1 MYIDFRKPGDI
12 FVRYLASRI
21 QEAGTGSG
29 PDGEIIHPDRPR
41 YHFFIGRLAPS
52 GLPDDDL
59 LENAEDFYSRLDP
72 PSMQMR
78 FLLQGNRET
87 KLVIRPN
94 FHLYARVFPD
104 FDKQNAFSRPK
115 FNAGQK
121 ETELVPVFH
130 RVKPAIRERIFKV
143 GNLSETHSQ
152 VPVEWDRK
160 AVEEMPGLYR
170 GMENHKFGQEHLSSL
185 EAFEKFLKSI
195 AGTPIIP
202 DIRVF
207 IMASATKLEEDTWEI
222 SLILV
227 NRSRD
232 SDPFWKNRI
241 FDEVLFNAGF
251 EVEVTNGSILAYV
264 FPVLPKSYRF
274 DRQMYGMGV
283 NCTVKAYSSN
293 GNDFRCLRTQSMPTY
308 EQHRFDHRELP
319 GVSTSFT
326 DMEGDSAR
334 KQLDSIAREMRLFD
348 EVEWGKKEQEL
359 AAVLP
364 EGKQEYHEFLA
375 DREAF
380 RKEIER
386 FEKGIRCFDLPQA
399 TKAFSL
405 MNSTFRLL
413 GEGRQDRWRLFQIVF
428 IVSMLPTIVGR
439 EYPDY
444 ADQEEWKITDVIW
457 FPTGGGKT
465 EAYLGLTVFALF
477 FDRIR
482 GRDCGVTALYR
493 FPLRLLSLQQFQ
505 RIVRAVTAAN
515 RIRNECKIP
524 GDPFTVGYWIG
535 SQGSPNEV
543 KADEAK
549 VLEEDAERPAEGG
562 VSVLTKRYR
571 KIGECPNPG
580 CRSRGIFLRF
590 DRSLWSLQ
598 HVCPKCGILPVY
610 IVDHELYRYLPSIVV
625 GTVDKLAVFGLQR
638 RFANLLGWTG
648 GYCAEHGFTSEKEC
662 LVPGCK
668 RKKPEARTIKDP
680 IPALHVQDELHLL
693 KEDLG
698 AFDSHYET
706 SVIGIQGE
714 VPGFRKPWK
723 TIAATATIEDFERHI
738 EHLYLRRGRRFPTPG
753 PSYENTF
760 FARTDQENLSRLFI
774 GVNPSG
780 LTHINAMVALLWYFH
795 REISTLRKLQPEEFL
810 KLTGTKGFL
819 QPEEISDFI
828 DQYEISLTYVLTK
841 KAGDQMAE
849 SLDAQ
854 VGGYLKEQNLHGIV
868 SEVLTGGTT
877 SDKIT
882 EVMDRVEKLDL
893 KEPDFWKRIRSI
905 VATSMISHG
914 IDVERFNFI
923 PFFGMPRMVSEYIQA
938 SSRVGRNLPGIVLV
952 CFAPARERD
961 RSHYHFFGKFH
972 EYLERLV
979 EPAAINRWS
988 KFSIRK
994 TINGIVIGHVINST
1008 ARRLGEKLTTEKKIR
1023 SKVPKEL
1030 NVTGLT
1036 EKIRSYYGADAQT
1049 SGEFAEY
1056 IADRAA
1062 HFING
1067 LRPNANTYIGKRRGW
1082 KPMRNLR
1089 DTDQDVLFSPSKHSS
1104 ALFDLLL
1111 KERTKPGEFEEGMG
1125 EEESGE

>member
-1 MYIDFRKPGDI
+1 MCSDFRKPGDI

-21 QEAGTGSG
+21 REFGTGSG
-29 PDGEIIHPDRPR
+29 ADGEIIYPDRPR
-41 YHFFIGRLAPS
+41 DRLFIGRLAPS

-72 PSMQMR
+72 PSVQMC
-78 FLLQGNRET
+78 FLLKYAPET
-87 KLVIRPN
+87 KLTIRPS
-94 FHLYARVFPD
+94 FHLYGRIFPD
-104 FDKQNAFSRPK
+104 FNKQNAFSRPK
-115 FNAGQK
+115 FNAGQR
-121 ETELVPVFH
+121 ESELIPVFR
-130 RVKPAIRERIFKV
+130 RVKPKITEIVLKV
-143 GNLSETHSQ
+143 GDLSEPYLQ

-160 AVEEMPGLYR
+160 AVEKMPRLYR
-170 GMENHKFGQEHLSSL
+170 GLEKHKFGKEHLSTS
-185 EAFEKFLKSI
+185 EAFEQFLESI
-195 AGTPIIP
+195 AGTPAMP
-202 DIRVF
+202 DIRLF
-207 IMASATKLEEDTWEI
+207 IMASATEWEKDICEI
-222 SLILV
+222 SLIMV
-227 NRSRD
+227 NRSLD
-232 SDPFWKNRI
+232 SDPLGKDRI
-241 FDEVLFNAGF
+241 FDEVIFNAGF
-251 EVEVTNGSILAYV
+251 EVEVINGSIEPYV
-264 FPVLPKSYRF
+264 FPALPKSYRF
-274 DRQMYGMGV
+274 DRNMYGMGV
-283 NCTVKAYSSN
+283 NCTVSAYASD
-293 GNDFRCLRTQSMPTY
+293 GNDFRYLRTQSVPTY
-308 EQHRFDHRELP
+308 EQHRFDHRELS

-326 DMEGDSAR
+326 DMEGDRAR
-334 KQLDSIAREMRLFD
+334 KQLDSIAHEMRLFD
-348 EVEWGKKEQEL
+348 EVEWGRKEQEL
-359 AAVLP
+359 AATLP

-380 RKEIER
+380 RKEIET
-386 FEKGIRCFDLPQA
+386 FEKGIRCLDLRQA
-399 TKAFSL
+399 AKAFSL

-444 ADQEEWKITDVIW
+444 ADQEEWEITDVIW

-465 EAYLGLTVFALF
+465 EAYLGLTVFGLF

-505 RIVRAVTAAN
+505 RIVRAVAAAN
-515 RIRNECKIP
+515 RIRKEYNIP
-524 GDPFTVGYWIG
+524 GDPFTVGHWIG

-543 KADEAK
+543 SADEAK
-549 VLEEDAERPAEGG
+549 VLEEDAETPAEGG
-562 VSVLTKRYR
+562 VSVLTKKYR

-580 CRSRGIFLRF
+580 CGSRGIFLRF

-598 HVCPKCGILPVY
+598 HVCPKCGVLPIY
-610 IVDHELYRYLPSIVV
+610 IVDHELYRHLPSIVV

-638 RFANLLGWTG
+638 RFVNLLGWTG
-648 GYCAEHGFTSEKEC
+648 GYCPEHGFASEKEC
-662 LVPGCK
+662 LVVGCK
-668 RKKPEARTIKDP
+668 RKNLQTRTIKDP
-680 IPALHVQDELHLL
+680 VPALHIQDELHLL

-706 SVIGIQGE
+706 SIIGIQRE

-774 GVNPSG
+774 GINPSG

-810 KLTGTKGFL
+810 KTTGTKGLL
-819 QPEEISDFI
+819 QPKEMSDFL

-854 VGGYLKEQNLHGIV
+854 VGGYLKEQNLPDLV
-868 SEVLTGGTT
+868 SVVLTGGTT

-882 EVMDRVEKLDL
+882 EIMDRIEELDL
-893 KEPDFWKRIRSI
+893 KEPEYWKHIRSV

-914 IDVERFNFI
+914 VDVERFNFI

-988 KFSIRK
+988 KFSIQK
-994 TINGIVIGHVINST
+994 TINGIIIGHVINST

-1023 SKVPKEL
+1023 LKVPREL
-1030 NVTGLT
+1030 NIAGLT
-1036 EKIRSYYGADAQT
+1036 QKICSYYGADAQA

-1067 LRPNANTYIGKRRGW
+1067 LRANANTYIGRRRGW
-1082 KPMRNLR
+1082 KPMRSLR
-1089 DTDQDVLFSPSKHSS
+1089 DTDQEVIFYPSRNSSILFE
-1104 ALFDLLL
+1104 LLL
-1111 KERTKPGEFEEGMG
+1111 RDRIRPGETEEAANV
-1125 EEESGE
+1125 E